1 MTFRQK
7 SVQNKFEDLNVY
19 IKKNL
24 KEIWSLLLKEV
35 KANNEG
41 GKNS

>member
-1 MTFRQK
+1 M
-7 SVQNKFEDLNVY
+7 QNKFEDLNVY

-24 KEIWSLLLKEV
+24 KEIWFFLLKEV